1 MEQME
6 KKLLQTVADISGF
19 MPGSAFSLR
28 KNGAGVERHSTEH
41 VKILA
46 KTDKPGIDIIVDA
59 NTRGESIHIP
69 VILTD
74 SGIQDMV
81 YNDFY
86 IGEGADVEIVA
97 GCGIHNDGCDTSQ
110 HDGIHTFHIGK
121 NASITYT
128 EKHYGEGT
136 GSGGR
141 ILNPTTIIH
150 MEDGAFAKMDMSQ
163 IKGVDSTFRKTEA
176 NLNAGAKLVINEK
189 LMTHGTQT
197 AHSDMTVNLNGED
210 SVVQIVSRSVGKDSS
225 VQVFHP
231 IAVGNN
237 RSRAHIQCDSIIM
250 GQAKISSIPEIAAN
264 HVDAEIVHEAAIGKI
279 NSDQLIKLQT
289 FGLSSEDAEKV
300 IVDGFLK

>member
-6 KKLLQTVADISGF
+6 KNLLKTVADISGF

-41 VKILA
+41 IKILA

-59 NTRGESIHIP
+59 NTVGESIHIP

-110 HDGIHTFHIGK
+110 HDGIHTFHIGR

-128 EKHYGEGT
+128 EKHYGEGS

-141 ILNPTTIIH
+141 ILNPTTVIH
-150 MEDGAFAKMDMSQ
+150 MEEGSFAKMDMSQ

-176 NLNAGAKLVINEK
+176 NLGASAKLVINEK
-189 LMTHGTQT
+189 LMTHGEQK
-197 AHSDMTVNLNGED
+197 AHSDVTVNLNGED
-210 SVVQIVSRSVGKDSS
+210 SVVQIVSRSVGKDTS

-250 GQAKISSIPEIAAN
+250 GKAKISSIPEIAAN
-264 HVDAEIVHEAAIGKI
+264 HVDAEIIHEAAIGKI
-279 NSDQLIKLQT
+279 NNDQLIKLQT
-289 FGLSSEDAEKV
+289 FGLNSEEAEKV

>member
-197 AHSDMTVNLNGED
+197 AHSDVTVNLNGED

-250 GQAKISSIPEIAAN
+250 GQAKISSIPEIAAI

>member
-6 KKLLQTVADISGF
+6 KNLLKTVADISGF

-59 NTRGESIHIP
+59 NTVGESIHIP

-110 HDGIHTFHIGK
+110 HDGIHTFHIGR
-121 NASITYT
+121 NASITYK
-128 EKHYGEGT
+128 EKHYGEGS

-141 ILNPTTIIH
+141 ILNPTTVIH
-150 MEDGAFAKMDMSQ
+150 MEEGSFAKMDMSQ

-176 NLNAGAKLVINEK
+176 NLGASAKLVINEK
-189 LMTHGTQT
+189 LMTHGEQK
-197 AHSDMTVNLNGED
+197 AHSDVTVNLNGED
-210 SVVQIVSRSVGKDSS
+210 SVVQIVSRSVGKDTS

-250 GQAKISSIPEIAAN
+250 GKAKISSIPEIAAN
-264 HVDAEIVHEAAIGKI
+264 HVDAEIIHEAAIGKI
-279 NSDQLIKLQT
+279 NNDQLIKLQT
-289 FGLSSEDAEKV
+289 FGLNSEEAEKV

>member
-6 KKLLQTVADISGF
+6 KNLLKTVADISGF

-59 NTRGESIHIP
+59 NTVGESIHIP

-97 GCGIHNDGCDTSQ
+97 GCGIYNDGCDTSQ
-110 HDGIHTFHIGK
+110 HDGIHTFHIGR

-128 EKHYGEGT
+128 EKHYGEGS

-141 ILNPTTIIH
+141 ILNPTTVIH
-150 MEDGAFAKMDMSQ
+150 MEEGSFAKMDMSQ

-176 NLNAGAKLVINEK
+176 NLGASAKLVINEK
-189 LMTHGTQT
+189 LMTHGEQK
-197 AHSDMTVNLNGED
+197 AHSDVTVNLNGED
-210 SVVQIVSRSVGKDSS
+210 SVVQIVSRSVGKDTS

-250 GQAKISSIPEIAAN
+250 GKAKISSIPEIAAN
-264 HVDAEIVHEAAIGKI
+264 HVDAEIIHEAAIGKI
-279 NSDQLIKLQT
+279 NNDQLIKLQT
-289 FGLSSEDAEKV
+289 FGLNSEEAEKV

>member
-6 KKLLQTVADISGF
+6 KNLLKTVADISGF

-46 KTDKPGIDIIVDA
+46 KTDKPGIDIIVDD
-59 NTRGESIHIP
+59 NTVGESIHIP

-110 HDGIHTFHIGK
+110 HDGIHTFHIGR

-128 EKHYGEGT
+128 EKHYGEGS

-141 ILNPTTIIH
+141 ILNPTTVIH
-150 MEDGAFAKMDMSQ
+150 MEEGSFAKMDMSQ

-176 NLNAGAKLVINEK
+176 NLGATAKLVINEK
-189 LMTHGTQT
+189 LMTHGEQK
-197 AHSDMTVNLNGED
+197 AHSDVTVNLNGED
-210 SVVQIVSRSVGKDSS
+210 SVVQIVSRSVGKDTS

-250 GQAKISSIPEIAAN
+250 GKAKISSIPEIAAN
-264 HVDAEIVHEAAIGKI
+264 HVDAEIIHEAAIGKI
-279 NSDQLIKLQT
+279 NNDQLIKLQT
-289 FGLSSEDAEKV
+289 FGLNSEEAEKV
-300 IVDGFLK
+300 IVDGFL